1 MHQPMDMQ
9 DVEAVD
15 MAVEAGELAW
25 VGLTG
30 SRFARRMFGGG
41 GGAVPQKQEDNTA
54 ELLELLAPA
63 DPEAAKILKRHES
76 IRMFL

>member
-1 MHQPMDMQ
+1 MDMQ

-41 GGAVPQKQEDNTA
+41 GGA
-54 ELLELLAPA
+54 
-63 DPEAAKILKRHES
+63 EAAHKEAP
-76 IRMFL
+76 